1 MFSSALLVMQYCAT
15 KLQVKLLKYRTLA
28 STGPLH
34 EIVCVCV
41 CSYVVYYIIRNDVRN
56 INNQRGHTCILK
68 SLGSLLSS
76 IKTFSYNFKKLFISI
91 EFNVLILYGL

>member
-41 CSYVVYYIIRNDVRN
+41 CVRMWFII
-56 INNQRGHTCILK
+56 L
-68 SLGSLLSS
+68 
-76 IKTFSYNFKKLFISI
+76 
-91 EFNVLILYGL
+91 

>member
-34 EIVCVCV
+34 EIVCVC
-41 CSYVVYYIIRNDVRN
+41 SYVVYYIIRNDVRN
-56 INNQRGHTCILK
+56 IK
-68 SLGSLLSS
+68 
-76 IKTFSYNFKKLFISI
+76 
-91 EFNVLILYGL
+91 